1 MSTFWDK
8 YRQKNE
14 FFKAGKSII
23 NRCLSFPCS
32 PAAIRTP
39 IFDKLGFEEFST
51 SVVEKMCV
59 ESYPLGRIG
68 EPIDCAKAVA
78 YLASDDSSFVSGVT
92 LPVDGGSLYA
102 NMLMPKDL

>member
-1 MSTFWDK
+1 
-8 YRQKNE
+8 
-14 FFKAGKSII
+14 
-23 NRCLSFPCS
+23 
-32 PAAIRTP
+32 
-39 IFDKLGFEEFST
+39 
-51 SVVEKMCV
+51 VEKMCV